1 MLRLITGI
9 SLGILA
15 TVFFYE
21 SSNMLSKTKQVIESK
36 IDEQYPK
43 VRDSL
48 ASLSETGIPIN
59 FQDIVPSIKTFRNRL
74 LNDQKTKPLKDSNYY
89 VQVGAFSRVE
99 DGEQLKAS
107 LLLKG
112 FLSQHIFV
120 ESDNSEKIHRVLI
133 GPYTEKGKALMSLS
147 WAHRQEFDGLI
158 VQRSKS

>member
-9 SLGILA
+9 FLGILA

-21 SSNMLSKTKQVIESK
+21 SSNMLSKTKQVIDSK

-48 ASLSETGIPIN
+48 ASLSETGIAIN

-120 ESDNSEKIHRVLI
+120 ESDNNEKIHRVLI

>member
-21 SSNMLSKTKQVIESK
+21 SSNMLSKTKQVIDSK

-74 LNDQKTKPLKDSNYY
+74 LNDQKTKLLKDSN
-89 VQVGAFSRVE
+89 
-99 DGEQLKAS
+99 
-107 LLLKG
+107 
-112 FLSQHIFV
+112 
-120 ESDNSEKIHRVLI
+120 
-133 GPYTEKGKALMSLS
+133 
-147 WAHRQEFDGLI
+147 
-158 VQRSKS
+158 